1 MLDSTCVAR
10 WLGLTLTR
18 RALRIKSAAVWTRA
32 PAAQARVAP
41 PAHVRVPRLARQT
54 RLCLA
59 RRRAVVLIPLVS
71 LQAAFRLGRRAVDQV
86 RAPIQVRPGAGT
98 LDQAPVLLVEVAQTR
113 ALTLLRGVARA
124 LTLILL
130 REKTMGMQA
139 WARGLIV
146 AVTEVAALEVLAVM
160 RVAAMAVP
168 VAHLVTAAWAV
179 PVRANVWATPT
190 VVVSTTF
197 LVSCVRG

>member
-18 RALRIKSAAVWTRA
+18 RALRIKSAVVWTRA

-71 LQAAFRLGRRAVDQV
+71 LQAAFRLGRRAVAQ
-86 RAPIQVRPGAGT
+86 AIQVRPGEGT

-113 ALTLLRGVARA
+113 ALTLLRVVALA

-146 AVTEVAALEVLAVM
+146 AVTEVAALEALAVM

-168 VAHLVTAAWAV
+168 VVHLVTAAWAV
-179 PVRANVWATPT
+179 PVKANVWATPT